1 MEDKK
6 NHRTRN
12 AREQTPL
19 DSTVNS
25 QKTSGN
31 TRTSSKMKHHQ
42 PWSSYRINHRNRLSP
57 EYSPQALADFTGN
70 RHNNSIK
77 GWCKGQT
84 SVSLLVTCWAVWMP
98 GAIFLII
105 MDIRVKLV
113 FIWMSPTVFFQYY
126 FSNWVVTSDIDARW
140 MPWWHRQSGPRASGR
155 CSFYGLPECFPSG
168 TKGWQMAYADDV
180 RWFWSFLPC

>member
-31 TRTSSKMKHHQ
+31 TRTSSKMKDHQ

-77 GWCKGQT
+77 DWCKGQT

-98 GAIFLII
+98 GAIFFNYYGYPSQT
-105 MDIRVKLV
+105 
-113 FIWMSPTVFFQYY
+113 FIYLDVSHSFLSVL
-126 FSNWVVTSDIDARW
+126 FSNWVMTSDIDARW
-140 MPWWHRQSGPRASGR
+140 MPWWDRQSGPRAAGR
-155 CSFYGLPECFPSG
+155 CSFFGLPECFPSG
-168 TKGWQMAYADDV
+168 TKCWQMAYADDV